1 MKHPVVLL
9 CSLALVSASFAEEK
23 PVSERASDAVDSIK
37 RDTKDAA
44 NKAVRAAREAWRSTK
59 AYLSQ
64 DPSEYRTGA
73 MKKLEGF
80 DGEIQT
86 LTGEAQREPMVGR
99 FYFQTRL
106 KALREHLD
114 YAKAEMAKLPENK
127 DQKDYEAARHHF
139 DRTLQTL
146 EDAIDQ
152 AQSEAKPE

>member
-1 MKHPVVLL
+1 MKLPVVFL
-9 CSLALVSASFAEEK
+9 CSLAFAGAAFAEEK
-23 PVSERASDAVDSIK
+23 PVSERAADAVSSIK

-44 NKAVRAAREAWRSTK
+44 DKAARAVREAWRSTK

-80 DGEIQT
+80 EGEIQT
-86 LTGEAQREPMVGR
+86 LTGEAQQEPMAGR
-99 FYFQTRL
+99 SYFQTRL

-146 EDAIDQ
+146 GDAIDQ
-152 AQSEAKPE
+152 AESEARPE

>member
-1 MKHPVVLL
+1 MKFPVVFLG
-9 CSLALVSASFAEEK
+9 SLALVTASFAEEK
-23 PVSERASDAVDSIK
+23 PVSERAADAVNSIK
-37 RDTKDAA
+37 RDTRDAA
-44 NKAVRAAREAWRSTK
+44 DKAARAVREAWRSTK

-64 DPSEYRTGA
+64 DPGEYRTGA

-80 DGEIQT
+80 EGELQT
-86 LTGEAQREPMVGR
+86 MTGEAQQGPMAGR

-114 YAKAEMAKLPENK
+114 YAKAEMAKLPESK

-152 AQSEAKPE
+152 AESEAKPE